1 MADGRHAGSM
11 TLTGVVHAIRHGGE
25 RAVSGAVS
33 RVGSGYVV
41 LARLRESYR
50 SEHDFAET
58 ELAPRETGLVLVE
71 IGCPEPGPFARAA
84 GRQMARTPGGADQDL
99 PRLRHRR
106 VRRPMVRFDR
116 GMTEGEST

>member
-1 MADGRHAGSM
+1 M
-11 TLTGVVHAIRHGGE
+11 TLASTVHAIRHGGE
-25 RAVSGAVS
+25 HAVSGAVP
-33 RVGSGYVV
+33 RVGSGYMV
-41 LARLRESYR
+41 LARLRESYH

-58 ELAPRETGLVLVE
+58 ELAPRGTGLVLVE
-71 IGCPEPGPFARAA
+71 IGRAEAGMFAGAA
-84 GRQMARTPGGADQDL
+84 GRKMARTPGGADQDL